1 MREAEFTNSVYA
13 ILQTALLCIFALVFF
28 LDERPLL
35 FPPEMSRTAGSVLCV
50 IGLLLMFSAF
60 AAIRGAVQI
69 APAPKRGAQLATT
82 GVYRKLRHPI
92 YTAILLLVIGLSLR
106 KPTATIAA
114 TAAAVVVFLMI
125 KVRFEEQL
133 LLARYPEYAG
143 YRNRT
148 WGLIP
153 GVRR

>member
-1 MREAEFTNSVYA
+1 MGTNSVYA
-13 ILQTALLCIFALVFF
+13 TLQTGLLCIFALVFF
-28 LDERPLL
+28 FDDRPPL
-35 FPPEMSRTAGSVLCV
+35 FPAGMSRTGGSVLCV
-50 IGLLLMFSAF
+50 VGLLLMFSAF
-60 AAIRGAVQI
+60 AAIRSAVQI
-69 APAPKRGAQLATT
+69 APEPKRGAQLAST

-92 YTAILLLVIGLSLR
+92 YTAILLLAIGLFLR

-114 TAAAVVVFLMI
+114 TAAAVVVFLVI

-133 LLARYPEYAG
+133 LLARYPEYAE

-153 GVRR
+153 GLRR

>member
-1 MREAEFTNSVYA
+1 MREAEFANSVYA

-35 FPPEMSRTAGSVLCV
+35 FPPQMSRTAGSVLCV

-69 APAPKRGAQLATT
+69 APEPKRGAQLATT

-106 KPTATIAA
+106 KPTVTIAA
-114 TAAAVVVFLMI
+114 TAAAVVVFLVI
-125 KVRFEEQL
+125 KVRFEERL
-133 LLARYPEYAG
+133 LLARYPEYAE

-153 GVRR
+153 GLQR